1 MDDWSFEGILD
12 DLGTDLTDI
21 FWGILADMVDIGAD
35 LLESVPVPEFMGQM
49 PTHLGSVPS
58 TVIYFTQPFEIT
70 YGLSVISA
78 ALASRLLLS
87 LLPIVGGAF
96 R

>member
-1 MDDWSFEGILD
+1 MEDWSFEGILD
-12 DLGTDLTDI
+12 DLGTDLSDL
-21 FWGILADMVDIGAD
+21 FWGILADMVDVGAD
-35 LLESVPVPEFMGQM
+35 LLESVPVPEFMAGM
-49 PTHLGSVPS
+49 PVHISGVPS
-58 TVIYFTQPFEIT
+58 TVIYFVQPFEMT

-78 ALASRLLLS
+78 ALASRMLLS